1 MPRDLL
7 NRIKLGGAVP
17 THIAI
22 IMDGNG
28 RWARA
33 RGLPR
38 YRGHAAGMASV
49 REAVEG
55 AVEAGV
61 GVLTLYAFSQENWNR
76 PRPEIRALMRLLHYY
91 LLRERAELRERGIE
105 VRVLGDTARLPARA
119 QAAVAAMEEA
129 TKGGCTLRLNLMV
142 SYSGRAEL
150 VRALQ
155 QLARQV
161 ASGERSVDS
170 LDEAAIAAELFTAD
184 LPDPDLLIRTSGE
197 QRISNFM
204 LWQLA
209 YTELYLSPVLWPD
222 FRREDLFAA
231 IEDYQKRERR
241 FGRVT
246 AV

>member
-1 MPRDLL
+1 MASDRLD
-7 NRIKLGGAVP
+7 RIRLDEPIP
-17 THIAI
+17 THVAI

-38 YRGHAAGMASV
+38 YRGHAAGMSAV
-49 REAVEG
+49 RDVVEG

-61 GVLTLYAFSQENWNR
+61 EILTLYAFSQENWSR
-76 PRPEIRALMRLLHYY
+76 PRREIGALMRLLQHY
-91 LLRERAELRERGIE
+91 LLKERVELRERGVE
-105 VRVLGDTARLPARA
+105 VRVLGERDRLPPGAL
-119 QAAVAAMEEA
+119 AAIAAMEEA
-129 TKGGCTLRLNLMV
+129 TRGGRALRLNLMV

-150 VRALQ
+150 ARALRR
-155 QLARQV
+155 LA
-161 ASGERSVDS
+161 ERVRDGALRAEA
-170 LDEAAIAAELFTAD
+170 LDENAIAAELYTSD

-209 YTELYLSPVLWPD
+209 YTELFLSPMLWPE
-222 FRREDLFAA
+222 FRREHLFAA
-231 IEDYQKRERR
+231 IEDFQKRERR